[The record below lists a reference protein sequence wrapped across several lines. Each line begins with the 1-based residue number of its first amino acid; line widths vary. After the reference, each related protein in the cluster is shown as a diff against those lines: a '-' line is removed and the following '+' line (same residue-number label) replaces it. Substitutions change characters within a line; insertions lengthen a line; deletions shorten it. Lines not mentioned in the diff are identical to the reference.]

1 MIQCDIY
8 CVEKIRKLEI
18 QKLIKELEFL
28 ESDIN
33 LKLETINENDEVFH
47 KEIDVFIEQH
57 PKLKFLLE
65 EKKQYE
71 MENSEIIE
79 EKKLDN
85 QNLHDSEIISESKD
99 PKLKSLYRQIARTTH
114 PDTTN
119 KENLKEVYLN
129 AKKAYEENNLFSI
142 VSFCE
147 KLNLPYNLT
156 DEEVTLLKKE
166 IDAMKKRLKFL
177 ESTFTWQWYKRQDNR
192 QDVILSYIKSQFI
205 K

>member
-1 MIQCDIY
+1 MILCDIY

-33 LKLETINENDEVFH
+33 LKLETINENDESFR
-47 KEIDVFIEQH
+47 KEIDIFIEQH

-71 MENSEIIE
+71 IENSETFEKSKLDE
-79 EKKLDN
+79 EKVFE
-85 QNLHDSEIISESKD
+85 SEIISELKD

-114 PDTTN
+114 PDITN
-119 KENLKEVYLN
+119 RENLKEVYLN
-129 AKKAYEENNLFSI
+129 AKKAYEENNFFSI

-147 KLNLPYNLT
+147 NLNLPYNLT
-156 DEEVTLLKKE
+156 DEEVTLFKKE
-166 IDAMKKRLKFL
+166 IDAMKKRIKFL

-192 QDVILSYIKSQFI
+192 HDVVLSYIKSQLI